1 MNTAIIHSIKKG
13 AYTAIALYIAF
24 IAVVTVA
31 SVNAASINAI
41 NASKPPVVVV
51 EGAAV
56 SVPGAAS

>member
-1 MNTAIIHSIKKG
+1 MNTAIIHSIKQG

-31 SVNAASINAI
+31 SVNAASINSI
-41 NASKPPVVVV
+41 SASKPAVVVV

-56 SVPGAAS
+56 SVPAAAS